1 MLPSSSLCVCG
12 PLSSSSRRS
21 VRTVVA
27 QSGQMRSFLPLPRS
41 RHELAGRA
49 AGHRNG
55 HPQAP
60 QFPCRGIN
68 PPSSS
73 VTSLMRS
80 AGFPEHESVHSATA
94 DKSRWGLPCF
104 SGRIER
110 NGGEDLTSCSG
121 CGSGC
126 CDERERESLRLA
138 PLISARRSDTR
149 SVDLQCTRSCR
160 HAPQCEKQRRPQCD
174 SSADAECH
182 PLLEGLRAAPEA
194 RSDE

>member
-94 DKSRWGLPCF
+94 DKSRWGFPCF
-104 SGRIER
+104 SGGESSATAARISR
-110 NGGEDLTSCSG
+110 RAQAAAAVAATSAN
-121 CGSGC
+121 
-126 CDERERESLRLA
+126 ESRCVWPSHLGQTL
-138 PLISARRSDTR
+138 
-149 SVDLQCTRSCR
+149 R
-160 HAPQCEKQRRPQCD
+160 HAVSRSPVHALLQALSPVSPMRPVRTVRD
-174 SSADAECH
+174 
-182 PLLEGLRAAPEA
+182 
-194 RSDE
+194 

>member
-80 AGFPEHESVHSATA
+80 AGFAEHESVHSAPA

-104 SGRIER
+104 SGENRAQR
-110 NGGEDLTSCSG
+110 RR
-121 CGSGC
+121 GSHVV
-126 CDERERESLRLA
+126 LRLRQQ
-138 PLISARRSDTR
+138 LLRRARTRVAAFGPSHLGQTLRHPVSRSPGHAL
-149 SVDLQCTRSCR
+149 LQ
-160 HAPQCEKQRRPQCD
+160 
-174 SSADAECH
+174 
-182 PLLEGLRAAPEA
+182 A
-194 RSDE
+194 RSPVSPMRPVRTVRD